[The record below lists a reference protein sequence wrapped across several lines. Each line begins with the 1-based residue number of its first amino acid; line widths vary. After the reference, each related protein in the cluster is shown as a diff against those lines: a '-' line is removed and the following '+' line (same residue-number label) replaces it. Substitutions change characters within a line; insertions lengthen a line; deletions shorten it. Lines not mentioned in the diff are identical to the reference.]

1 MNRIIILLLSLITA
15 APVVVSCQS
24 EPSMAHEEDFNVFR
38 VRTKQARSAKRGV
51 CGNFQISSDARLLA
65 PGVSWDY
72 NWSHNYPAD
81 ASAIYGAGM
90 EFYPMVWNAG
100 LNKENISRLK
110 KDYPSTGYILGYNE
124 PNLVDQANMEP
135 SVAAK
140 TWPELRAFS
149 KEIGMK
155 LMSPALNYGTLS
167 GYHDPEVWLDE
178 FVACDGIGND
188 AFDAIALHCYMPN
201 VSGMRTMI
209 RKFDK
214 YGKPVFMTEF
224 CHANGSITNSVT
236 EQISFMS
243 DVLNMLETDS
253 NVDGYS
259 WFMHRATGKWGAI
272 SLLNSDVSSPELT
285 ELGRVYVNF
294 SSFDKNCWYG
304 RHEVIPAEHYVA
316 HNMCGVQTGWKD
328 VFKVRPCTDSAGE
341 LMILC
346 YQQDA
351 WVEYQIEVEK
361 TGTYSLGARYIST
374 LLGGVMAVSVD
385 GGKEQFVTFDKTSE
399 WKCKWIDGLYL
410 EKGKHTIRLT
420 HKDGRVD
427 FNWFYLD

>member
-1 MNRIIILLLSLITA
+1 
-15 APVVVSCQS
+15 
-24 EPSMAHEEDFNVFR
+24 
-38 VRTKQARSAKRGV
+38 
-51 CGNFQISSDARLLA
+51 
-65 PGVSWDY
+65 
-72 NWSHNYPAD
+72 
-81 ASAIYGAGM
+81 
-90 EFYPMVWNAG
+90 
-100 LNKENISRLK
+100 
-110 KDYPSTGYILGYNE
+110 
-124 PNLVDQANMEP
+124 
-135 SVAAK
+135 
-140 TWPELRAFS
+140 
-149 KEIGMK
+149 
-155 LMSPALNYGTLS
+155 
-167 GYHDPEVWLDE
+167 
-178 FVACDGIGND
+178 
-188 AFDAIALHCYMPN
+188 
-201 VSGMRTMI
+201 
-209 RKFDK
+209 
-214 YGKPVFMTEF
+214 
-224 CHANGSITNSVT
+224 
-236 EQISFMS
+236 
-243 DVLNMLETDS
+243 
-253 NVDGYS
+253 
-259 WFMHRATGKWGAI
+259 MHRATGKWGAI